1 MSSVVCPVD
10 LDTARLRREVSEMY
24 SRVARDPGSE
34 FHFHRGPRYA
44 AEWLGYDAG
53 ELAELPSAATESF
66 AGVANP
72 LAASP
77 LRAGEIVADIGSG
90 AGMDL
95 LLAARRVGDS
105 GRAIGI
111 DNTPDMIDKCRAA
124 AAKAGLSRVEVRQG
138 DLHDLPLEPASVDV
152 VISNGVLNLAWNKLA
167 AFREIFRVLRAGG
180 RLQLGDIVVRSELSE
195 GIRKNYELW
204 AA

>member
-10 LDTARLRREVSEMY
+10 LDTRRLAREVSEMY
-24 SRVARDPGSE
+24 SRVARDPASE

-44 AEWLGYDAG
+44 AEWLGYDAD
-53 ELAELPSAATESF
+53 ELAQLPSAATESF

-72 LAASP
+72 LAAAP

-95 LLAARRVGDS
+95 LLAARRVGES
-105 GRAIGI
+105 GLAIGV
-111 DNTPDMIDKCRAA
+111 DNTPDMIEKCRAA
-124 AAKAGLSRVEVRQG
+124 AASARLSTVEVRQG
-138 DLHDLPLEPASVDV
+138 DLHDLPLDAASTDV

-167 AFREIFRVLRAGG
+167 AFREVFRVLRKGG
-180 RLQLGDIVVRSELSE
+180 RLQLGDIVVRAELSE